1 MVVEPEFVVTLSGTS
16 EVSIVMLRNII
27 VINVMN
33 ILIINVINIVK
44 KGFVQEEREEVCQA

>member
-16 EVSIVMLRNII
+16 EVSIVIVRHVI
-27 VINVMN
+27 VINVIN
-33 ILIINVINIVK
+33 ILITNVINIVK